1 MTQTSIN
8 SSSSGVPPTNAG
20 RLAALDLA
28 RGAAI
33 VAMAIYHFS
42 WDLSW
47 FAFVDWDVGG
57 APGWRTFA
65 VSIAAS
71 FLILVGVS
79 LDLAHYEEI
88 RWRPFWKRF
97 ALIAAS
103 AACVSIG
110 THFAF
115 GDSFVRFGILHCIA
129 ISSLIALPFTRLPLL
144 YALVASATIR
154 TLPQWASSSMFDG
167 EIWLWTGLG
176 TPAMPSVDYVPL
188 APWTGASLLGVALS
202 KAMRRSA
209 FMPSLKQMEFGGLA
223 GRALRWMGRHSLPIY
238 LLHQPLLY
246 GLVWS
251 VTLLGPNMDRTSRS
265 FQTNCAE
272 SCAASIGDQALCA
285 AACRCTLDGL
295 KSENI
300 WEPLLT
306 SPQDPNLQTR
316 MNQLYTACLAAPGTD
331 TID

>member
-1 MTQTSIN
+1 MTKPSIN
-8 SSSSGVPPTNAG
+8 SPSSGVPSTHEG
-20 RLAALDLA
+20 RLAVLDLA
-28 RGAAI
+28 RGVAI

-57 APGWRTFA
+57 APGWRAFA
-65 VSIAAS
+65 VSIAAG
-71 FLILVGVS
+71 FLILAGVS
-79 LDLAHYEEI
+79 LDLAHHYKI
-88 RWRPFWKRF
+88 RWRSFWKRF
-97 ALIAAS
+97 ALITVS

-110 THFAF
+110 TYFAF

-129 ISSLIALPFTRLPLL
+129 VSSLIALPFTRLPLL
-144 YALVASATIR
+144 YALVASAIIL
-154 TLPQWASSSMFDG
+154 TLPHWASSSVFDG
-167 EIWLWTGLG
+167 DMWLWTGLG

-188 APWTGASLLGVALS
+188 APWTGATLLGVALS
-202 KAMRRSA
+202 KTIRQSA
-209 FMPSLKQMEFGGLA
+209 VMEPLKKMEFGGLA

-265 FQTNCAE
+265 FQTNCVK
-272 SCAASIGDQALCA
+272 SCTTSIGNEALCV
-285 AACRCTLDGL
+285 AACRCTLEGL

-300 WEPLLT
+300 WEPLLST
-306 SPQDPNLQTR
+306 PQDPDLQTR
-316 MNQLYTACLAAPGTD
+316 MNQLYSACLAAPGTD

>member
-8 SSSSGVPPTNAG
+8 SPSSGVPPTNAG
-20 RLAALDLA
+20 RLAVLDLA
-28 RGAAI
+28 RGVAI

-88 RWRPFWKRF
+88 RWRSFWKRF

-103 AACVSIG
+103 AAFVSIG
-110 THFAF
+110 TYFAF

-129 ISSLIALPFTRLPLL
+129 VSSLIALPFTRLPLL
-144 YALVASATIR
+144 YALVASAIIL
-154 TLPQWASSSMFDG
+154 TLPHWASSSVFDG
-167 EIWLWTGLG
+167 DMWLWTGLG

-188 APWTGASLLGVALS
+188 APWTGATLLGVALS

-272 SCAASIGDQALCA
+272 NCAASIGDQALCV

-295 KSENI
+295 KAENI
-300 WEPLLT
+300 WEPLLST
-306 SPQDPNLQTR
+306 PQDPNLQTR
-316 MNQLYTACLAAPGTD
+316 MNQLYSACLAAPGTD
-331 TID
+331 KAD

>member
-1 MTQTSIN
+1 MTQPSIN
-8 SSSSGVPPTNAG
+8 NPSSGVPSTHEG
-20 RLAALDLA
+20 RLAVLDLA
-28 RGAAI
+28 RGVAI

-79 LDLAHYEEI
+79 LDLAHHNEI
-88 RWRPFWKRF
+88 RWRSFWKRF

-129 ISSLIALPFTRLPLL
+129 VSSLIALPFTRLPLL
-144 YALVASATIR
+144 YALVSSAIIL
-154 TLPQWASSSMFDG
+154 TLPHWASSSVFDG
-167 EIWLWTGLG
+167 DMWLWTGLG

-188 APWTGASLLGVALS
+188 APWTGATLLGVALS
-202 KAMRRSA
+202 KAIRQSA
-209 FMPSLKQMEFGGLA
+209 VMEPLKKMGFGGLA

-265 FQTNCAE
+265 FQTNCAQ
-272 SCAASIGDQALCA
+272 SCTKNIGNEALCV

-295 KSENI
+295 KLENI
-300 WEPLLT
+300 WEPLLS
-306 SPQDPNLQTR
+306 SPQDPDLQTR
-316 MNQLYTACLAAPGTD
+316 MNQLYSACLAAPGTD

>member
-1 MTQTSIN
+1 MTQPSIN
-8 SSSSGVPPTNAG
+8 SPSSGVPSTHEG
-20 RLAALDLA
+20 RLAVLDLA
-28 RGAAI
+28 RGVAI

-57 APGWRTFA
+57 APGWRAFA

-79 LDLAHYEEI
+79 LDLAHHKEI
-88 RWRPFWKRF
+88 RWRSFWKRF
-97 ALIAAS
+97 ALITVS

-110 THFAF
+110 TYFAF

-129 ISSLIALPFTRLPLL
+129 VSSLIALPFTRLPLL
-144 YALVASATIR
+144 YALVASAIILA
-154 TLPQWASSSMFDG
+154 LPHWASSSVFDG
-167 EIWLWTGLG
+167 DMWLWTGLG

-188 APWTGASLLGVALS
+188 APWTGATLLGVALS
-202 KAMRRSA
+202 KAIRQSA
-209 FMPSLKQMEFGGLA
+209 LMTPLKQMEFGGLA
-223 GRALRWMGRHSLPIY
+223 GRALKWMGRHSLPIY

-265 FQTNCAE
+265 FQTNCAQ
-272 SCAASIGDQALCA
+272 SCTTSIGNEALCV

-300 WEPLLT
+300 WEPLLS
-306 SPQDPNLQTR
+306 SPQDPDLQTR
-316 MNQLYTACLAAPGTD
+316 MNQLYSACLAAPGTD